1 MRLQLAVRKAE
12 FPHLREARSRADT
25 MGMPA
30 RAQTYYTVDEVQAF
44 LEDGNRYELIY
55 GELVVSPS
63 PRKWHQEVVMRLTHL
78 LLDYC
83 RVEPVGEVFNVDA
96 DLTWGRN
103 DVLTQPDVFVLS
115 LQDRDVE
122 RWEDVRNVPLIAEVL
137 SKSTARHD
145 RFGKRVV
152 YRDQRVDTYWIV
164 DADAHSVEVWTP
176 DAQFPRVE
184 HERLV
189 WAPIGA
195 GHPLVIALATLFAD
209 G

>member
-1 MRLQLAVRKAE
+1 
-12 FPHLREARSRADT
+12 
-25 MGMPA
+25 MGMQA
-30 RAQTYYTVDEVQAF
+30 RANPYYTVDEVLAF
-44 LEDGNRYELIY
+44 PEDGNKYELIY

-63 PRKWHQEVVMRLTHL
+63 PRKWHQVVVMRLTHL

-83 RVEPVGEVFNVDA
+83 GREPVGEVFNVDA
-96 DLTWGRN
+96 DLTWGRD

-115 LQDRDVE
+115 PKDRDVA

-137 SKSTARHD
+137 SASTARHD

-164 DADAHSVEVWTP
+164 DADAHLVEVWTP

-195 GHPLVIALATLFAD
+195 SQQLVIELAELFATAS
-209 G
+209 